1 MQESLDFRTMC
12 WQFQLKRRNRYL
24 TVVLLHQ
31 HNHFHAAAVLAVTHK
46 EFFYRFSW
54 SNTFSL
60 APCTGNRETQQNPDT
75 YVTMG
80 AEPHSAASS
89 KSWIERSVQQSII
102 TRKCRSQ
109 RLRVSCET
117 QQSGRQPLVQV
128 LARQTRTAERM
139 GLTSVS
145 KINRR
150 LSTTTIFLTP
160 LKLSQDVNREKLN
173 NQLSGYSACQNVL
186 QHIYSSSN
194 HIHSS
199 KLYLVMRT
207 VFNMSSITKKSHFE
221 INLYIL

>member
-1 MQESLDFRTMC
+1 
-12 WQFQLKRRNRYL
+12 
-24 TVVLLHQ
+24 
-31 HNHFHAAAVLAVTHK
+31 
-46 EFFYRFSW
+46 
-54 SNTFSL
+54 
-60 APCTGNRETQQNPDT
+60 
-75 YVTMG
+75 MG

-128 LARQTRTAERM
+128 LARQTRTAELM

-160 LKLSQDVNREKLN
+160 LKLSQDVNREMLN

-186 QHIYSSSN
+186 QHIYSSTN
-194 HIHSS
+194 HIYSS

-207 VFNMSSITKKSHFE
+207 VFNMSSITKKVTFKW
-221 INLYIL
+221 ICTCCKWMKTLPGIKLLLTDWTRRILAWWASIIQWVRTFSLSPFWN